1 MQCQV
6 CWHHCELKEG
16 QIGSCR
22 ARINKDGV
30 IVSLNYGQLVS
41 LALDPIE
48 KKPLARFMPGSYIL
62 SLGSFG
68 CNMHCTFCQNYAISQ
83 MGAADLDSEYYSPE
97 DILSLAQRDREQGNV
112 GVAFTYNEPMIGY
125 EYVRDTAKIIKQ
137 AGMVNVVVTN
147 GCVEQPILAEVLPY
161 IDAFTIDL
169 KSFKPEV
176 SNERFKLAIQNY
188 IGSGEKKMMRTLF
201 DMGDIEQIIGHGVS
215 KTAEGRM
222 QDIIEMVENTFSEP
236 GVTSKFFIQEGK
248 GTNSTSSFSYRNK
261 LVLYFPG
268 RCSFEPFL

>member
-161 IDAFTIDL
+161 IDAFNIDL
-169 KSFKPEV
+169 KSFNPEFYRRMGGDLETV
-176 SNERFKLAIQNY
+176 KSFITTAAAKSHVEVTTLVIPGENDSTEEMTALAQWLSKVDTDLTLHVTRFFPRYKMLDKDSTPVATVYKLAEI
-188 IGSGEKKMMRTLF
+188 
-201 DMGDIEQIIGHGVS
+201 
-215 KTAEGRM
+215 A
-222 QDIIEMVENTFSEP
+222 
-236 GVTSKFFIQEGK
+236 
-248 GTNSTSSFSYRNK
+248 NK
-261 LVLYFPG
+261 YLDNVYTG
-268 RCSFEPFL
+268 NC